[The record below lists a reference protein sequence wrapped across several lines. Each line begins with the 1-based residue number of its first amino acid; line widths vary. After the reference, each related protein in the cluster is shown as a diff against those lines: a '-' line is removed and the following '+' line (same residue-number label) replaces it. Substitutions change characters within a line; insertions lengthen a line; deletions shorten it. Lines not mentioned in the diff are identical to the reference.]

1 MKMGSLYF
9 RMQGCQMPDFSLF
22 TPRPNSDTSKP
33 IMIRREAHSNGPFDR
48 WSLEAVKIQ
57 YRLMQLLEEE
67 GLRGQS
73 WEDRRK
79 GAKESLIG
87 YLRSNTVSASSD
99 E

>member
-1 MKMGSLYF
+1 MHMLCVRFLPLSQS
-9 RMQGCQMPDFSLF
+9 MDFSLF

-33 IMIRREAHSNGPFDR
+33 IMIRREAHANGPLDR

-67 GLRGQS
+67 GLRGQL
-73 WEDRRK
+73 WEDCRK